1 MIRSVC
7 FRQTGTVWLQTGV
20 YSLYARKTVV
30 GIQICPVCR
39 SARGSSQDSVFLLHM
54 KTPSPARLFQKP
66 VSALQHVLFW
76 ILLYLFYLFQNI
88 FFNEAESG
96 PYNFSVGERA
106 FIVFVYQFSIIISS
120 YFICFRIIPFFVDKK
135 KIWQAFIELVIGLYI
150 IAVLQRLL
158 VIYVMEPLL
167 GTVDGEKETP
177 VQVLTQLKVLAGHYV
192 MGALSGAFPFVIF
205 YLLIE
210 RQQMIRRQTEI
221 EKEKVVAEL
230 SALKSQLNPHFLF
243 NTLNNIYS
251 LALKQSKQTAPTV
264 DKLSQILDYL
274 LYRCNDTYVPLEK
287 ELHLLDNYLDLQ
299 KVRFGDR
306 LVIENRYSADRSYTI
321 APLLLLSLV
330 ENMFKHGVEKT
341 AGTVHLHIEI
351 HAAAG
356 ELHFTAENP
365 FDSVERVAGGIG
377 LKNLS
382 KQLDLL
388 YPEKYSLKISQT
400 ADTFV
405 VQLQLRLT

>member
-1 MIRSVC
+1 MTRFAC
-7 FRQTGTVWLQTGV
+7 CRQTGAVWLQTGV
-20 YSLYARKTVV
+20 YSLYVRKTFV
-30 GIQICPVCR
+30 GIQICHVCR
-39 SARGSSQDSVFLLHM
+39 DARRSRQDSVLLLHM
-54 KTPSPARLFQKP
+54 RTSSPTRSFQKP

-96 PYNFSVGERA
+96 PYNFSVTERA
-106 FIVFVYQFSIIISS
+106 FIVFTYQFSIIVSS
-120 YFICFRIIPFFVDKK
+120 YFLCFRIIPFFVDKK
-135 KIWQAFIELVIGLYI
+135 KIALGLIELIIGLYI

-158 VIYVMEPLL
+158 VIYVTEPLL

-177 VQVLTQLKVLAGHYV
+177 IQVLTQLKVLAGHYV

-210 RQQMIRRQTEI
+210 RQQLIRRQTEI

-251 LALKQSKQTAPTV
+251 LALKQSTQTAPTV

-274 LYRCNDTYVPLEK
+274 LYRCNDTYVPLER
-287 ELHLLDNYLDLQ
+287 ELLLLDNYLNLQ
-299 KVRFGDR
+299 KTRFGDR
-306 LVIENRYSADRSYTI
+306 LLIENRYSADRPYTI
-321 APLLLLSLV
+321 APLLLLSIV

-341 AGTVHLHIEI
+341 TGTVHLRIEI
-351 HAAAG
+351 LAASG
-356 ELHFTAENP
+356 KLYFTTENP
-365 FDSVERVAGGIG
+365 FNSAEPVAEGIG
-377 LKNLS
+377 LKNLR

-388 YPEKYSLKISQT
+388 YPQKYSLKIRQT

>member
-1 MIRSVC
+1 
-7 FRQTGTVWLQTGV
+7 
-20 YSLYARKTVV
+20 
-30 GIQICPVCR
+30 
-39 SARGSSQDSVFLLHM
+39 
-54 KTPSPARLFQKP
+54 
-66 VSALQHVLFW
+66 
-76 ILLYLFYLFQNI
+76 
-88 FFNEAESG
+88 
-96 PYNFSVGERA
+96 
-106 FIVFVYQFSIIISS
+106 
-120 YFICFRIIPFFVDKK
+120 
-135 KIWQAFIELVIGLYI
+135 
-150 IAVLQRLL
+150 
-158 VIYVMEPLL
+158 MEPLL

-341 AGTVHLHIEI
+341 AGTVHLHLEI